1 MTKHQDMVNLYQE
14 MIDMKENFQM
24 MELVV
29 MEYIIMVMIQ
39 LMKDIGMMILKKVME
54 LKLGKINLNIKENI
68 KMVKNMVL
76 VFMYG
81 QMVLCMKVNGLI
93 IV

>member
-1 MTKHQDMVNLYQE
+1 